1 MNRVSLGA
9 LVYLGILGSAV
20 TFTLYFWMLAHMPV
34 TRLSLMTYIIPVV
47 AVVGGTI
54 FLDEHFTTRTL
65 AGSVLVLIGVA
76 LAAKRQRKGMA

>member
-1 MNRVSLGA
+1 
-9 LVYLGILGSAV
+9 
-20 TFTLYFWMLAHMPV
+20 MPV